1 MAIRQIRLLGSE
13 VTLSTASTIGDAE
26 CVRLF
31 NGNSVAA
38 GTVNVIT
45 QKRLQD
51 TTKPFHAVDN
61 PYNITVGTISLYPQQ
76 EIILDKR
83 SNDTLE
89 ATNASCLAVSIFDKI
104 N

>member
-1 MAIRQIRLLGSE
+1 MAVRQIRLLGSE
-13 VTLSTASTIGDAE
+13 VTLTSASTIGDAE

-31 NGNSVAA
+31 NGNTVAS

-45 QKRLQD
+45 QKD
-51 TTKPFHAVDN
+51 SGGNTK
-61 PYNITVGTISLYPQQ
+61 GTISLYPQQ
-76 EIILDKR
+76 EIILDK
-83 SNDTLE
+83 SSADTLE